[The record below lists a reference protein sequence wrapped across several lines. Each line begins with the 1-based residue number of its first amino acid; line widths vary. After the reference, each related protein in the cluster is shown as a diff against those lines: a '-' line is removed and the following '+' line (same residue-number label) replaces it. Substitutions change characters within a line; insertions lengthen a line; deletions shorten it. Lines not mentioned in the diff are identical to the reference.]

1 MNAVERLE
9 SDLTACGMP
18 KELSGLVCN
27 RYARALETG
36 APAEWER
43 FYQRLFFAMS
53 DLGAHPG
60 FSGSREAF
68 ETVMR
73 ILEDDLGWELFGELR
88 LGKLRSARA
97 RHAAAV
103 SF

>member
-1 MNAVERLE
+1 MNAVQRFE
-9 SDLTACGMP
+9 SDLAACGMP
-18 KELSGLVCN
+18 RELSGLVCN

-53 DLGAHPG
+53 ELATQPEC
-60 FSGSREAF
+60 SGNCMAF

-73 ILEDDLGWELFGELR
+73 ILEDDLGWELFGERR
-88 LGKLRSARA
+88 LGRLRSAFA
-97 RHAAAV
+97 RYAAAV
-103 SF
+103 SL